1 MHRIVCLAVL
11 LLSLSGLGSLRG
23 FIYGSEPTCVYDNWV
38 SHVSEGK
45 VSGLN
50 VYAPWEVQNNDFGD
64 YHIPTEEEL
73 RCWGM
78 VVDDFLALELVCAQ
92 QKIRQFGFSYQV
104 VDFQDLD
111 SSRNLFILREILNGD
126 IDNNGTTDS
135 TDDEIGSFDYGWGL
149 YLYNPDSNRPI
160 VITVPHPCD
169 DYPAPVFAMEA
180 FYKLDARFL
189 MIAGAGREVA
199 FDPPYHNN
207 NQSIS
212 DPSRCAEHPFNEFY
226 QRAGHQI
233 RGITGKTEFSLQIHT
248 YDWHKYQNK
257 PNVMLSAGSGGS
269 DKCSSLL
276 VLLHLTE
283 GGTLPQYSTR
293 RFSILPQNFVYQQ
306 HPGFSLLSFP
316 QAGFGATVSE
326 FLGNS
331 ASAWIL
337 GNYAT
342 WQPQTSLNPTRVS

>member
-1 MHRIVCLAVL
+1 
-11 LLSLSGLGSLRG
+11 
-23 FIYGSEPTCVYDNWV
+23 
-38 SHVSEGK
+38 
-45 VSGLN
+45 
-50 VYAPWEVQNNDFGD
+50 
-64 YHIPTEEEL
+64 
-73 RCWGM
+73 
-78 VVDDFLALELVCAQ
+78 
-92 QKIRQFGFSYQV
+92 
-104 VDFQDLD
+104 
-111 SSRNLFILREILNGD
+111 
-126 IDNNGTTDS
+126 
-135 TDDEIGSFDYGWGL
+135 
-149 YLYNPDSNRPI
+149 
-160 VITVPHPCD
+160 
-169 DYPAPVFAMEA
+169 
-180 FYKLDARFL
+180 

-199 FDPPYHNN
+199 FDPPYHSN

-233 RGITGKTEFSLQIHT
+233 RGITGKTEFSLQIHI

-283 GGTLPQYSTR
+283 GGTLAQYSTR
-293 RFSILPQNFVYQQ
+293 RFSILPQHFVYQQ

-331 ASAWIL
+331 ASVWIL
-337 GNYAT
+337 GNDAT
-342 WQPQTSLNPTRVS
+342 WQSQTSLNPTQGFLIRHPQAFQATLQTQFPSAPVSQALHSGWNLLANPYYITFQLKELLFIHSGTQKSFAQMVDEGLILPRIYLYGKDGFSLGGPPSYQR